1 MSSGLARLF
10 NHTYPWT
17 EADDETLRRLYPA
30 HGPGECAK
38 VLQRSLKAV
47 YRRAERLG
55 LRRDLPTRRA
65 RALVAEGVPRLE
77 AARRFGVRAYDVQ
90 RPRRRPRA

>member
-1 MSSGLARLF
+1 MRLF

-30 HGPGECAK
+30 HGPVESAEA
-38 VLQRSLKAV
+38 LRRSVKAV

-55 LRRDLPTRRA
+55 LRRDFPIRRA
-65 RALVAEGVPRLE
+65 RALVADGVPREE
-77 AARRFGVRAYDVQ
+77 AARRFGVRAYDVH

>member
-1 MSSGLARLF
+1 MRLF

-30 HGPGECAK
+30 HGPVESAR
-38 VLQRSLKAV
+38 VLRRTVKAV

-55 LRRDLPTRRA
+55 LSRDLPLRRA
-65 RALVAEGVPRLE
+65 RALVSLGVPPDLAAGLTGIRRWRLGGPG
-77 AARRFGVRAYDVQ
+77 R
-90 RPRRRPRA
+90 